1 MINIALY
8 LGVAG
13 VRSWVQSMTFETGR
27 PHFPSLLELARSL
40 FPISKAVEAPWSASG
55 LVQHSDPHLLPM
67 DPLAAAARAAAAPSL
82 DAVPVPLFGQVT
94 PEALSAAKAS
104 LLTGL
109 SDALVAGIGL
119 PSILAAATAAH
130 AGFAAAREEARAR
143 AALTADA

>member
-1 MINIALY
+1 
-8 LGVAG
+8 
-13 VRSWVQSMTFETGR
+13 
-27 PHFPSLLELARSL
+27 
-40 FPISKAVEAPWSASG
+40 
-55 LVQHSDPHLLPM
+55 M

-143 AALTADA
+143 AALTADASHNDGTAGDACGDEEYEGPRLIPLHTSVLTYLVNKLRSDV